1 MASQWSSWWGRWGRG
16 TRCSTFGLISVE
28 EWLSKVKA
36 LVEER
41 GGVLLEKAFGLDA
54 EHVIRFLLSSS
65 FARKYSASSYMFNKG
80 CWWGQSYLP
89 IDHMTCSSTGRW
101 FVISQNIQKSV
112 AFLQLC
118 DGLHKDWH
126 CPWKPSRLQGD
137 ELTSAFSFQFFFF
150 FSGGDHLSI
159 LLWRVQPG
167 GGASGKV
174 EVERGAGKWR
184 DRLRS
189 GRSRTRWGCRVQV
202 SFGVW
207 VDSRHF
213 LQGFQVR

>member
-1 MASQWSSWWGRWGRG
+1 MV
-16 TRCSTFGLISVE
+16 CNF
-28 EWLSKVKA
+28 
-36 LVEER
+36 
-41 GGVLLEKAFGLDA
+41 
-54 EHVIRFLLSSS
+54 H
-65 FARKYSASSYMFNKG
+65 KYK
-80 CWWGQSYLP
+80 
-89 IDHMTCSSTGRW
+89 I
-101 FVISQNIQKSV
+101 V

-118 DGLHKDWH
+118 NGLHKDWH

-137 ELTSAFSFQFFFF
+137 ELTSAFSFQFFFS

-167 GGASGKV
+167 GGAFGKV

-202 SFGVW
+202 SFSVW
-207 VDSRHF
+207 VDSRHLCRVF
-213 LQGFQVR
+213 KCARMPYKDCERKEIVEEIVRRQAFRILKVAPACSQILSEHP